1 MDINN
6 ISKNEVLIQKKYK
19 AGFENI
25 KSDFILKKIFAYIE
39 KIKLLEIIKSN
50 KKMKKRLN
58 ISIDNYKEYSQLYSS
73 IELELKPDENIQ
85 RGNFINIAIENMPY
99 YHIYFDGSKEEAK
112 RNYLN
117 ENEKVE
123 TIKIIINHQIKSFV
137 NLFFGC
143 KINSIIFKKFNRT
156 NITNMDGMFYDCELL
171 KEINFY
177 NYNTTNVKDMTY
189 MFQGCKLLKKL
200 DLSNFNTNNVTN
212 MCRMFQNCY
221 SLEELNLS
229 SFNTN
234 NVNNMSGMFCGC
246 KSLKEL
252 DIYNFNTNKV
262 KYMSYIFD
270 GCASLKKLRRSEN
283 FTTKSDP
290 YATYM
295 FIGCPVEIY
304 RNPETEVKYE
314 EPKKPKKR
322 KDLKCI
328 IY

>member
-1 MDINN
+1 MDHNN
-6 ISKNEVLIQKKYK
+6 ISNNEELNQKEYK

-25 KSDFILKKIFAYIE
+25 KSDFVLKKIFVYIE
-39 KIKLLEIIKSN
+39 KIKLLKIIESN
-50 KKMKKRLN
+50 KKMKTRLN
-58 ISIDNYKEYSQLYSS
+58 INIDDYKEYSQLYSS
-73 IELELKPDENIQ
+73 IELELKPDENIK
-85 RGNFINIAIENMPY
+85 RGNFINIASEEMPY
-99 YHIYFDGSKEEAK
+99 YHIYFDNSKEETK

-123 TIKIIINHQIKSFV
+123 IIRIIINHQITSLAH
-137 NLFFGC
+137 LFYGC
-143 KINSIIFKKFNRT
+143 KINSITFKKFIRT
-156 NITNMDGMFYDCELL
+156 NIIDMNCMFYGCELL
-171 KEINFY
+171 KEINFS
-177 NYNTTNVKDMTY
+177 NFNTTNVKDMTY

-200 DLSNFNTNNVTN
+200 DLSNFNTINVTK
-212 MCRMFQNCY
+212 MCRMFQYCE
-221 SLEELNLS
+221 SLEELNVS

-234 NVNNMSGMFCGC
+234 NVNTMSGMFCKC

-270 GCASLKKLRRSEN
+270 GCESLIKLKYSEN

-295 FIGCPVEIY
+295 FIDCPIDIH
-304 RNPETEVKYE
+304 RNTKVKYE